1 MSDTN
6 GSPASIQTPDKV
18 ETRIGTLNFRDGAP
32 SAETVEKVYDQLDF
46 SRGVEAF
53 LNSFQ
58 GASLAAI
65 RKGFLENGVQDND
78 FFLFSELM
86 DSQSLFLTGNADT
99 VYLWGFVDLGDG
111 PMVVDI
117 PKLSLPS
124 TMLGC
129 IDDMWFGWITDFG

>member
-1 MSDTN
+1 MTVPGDTLE
-6 GSPASIQTPDKV
+6 SISTPDTV
-18 ETRIGTLNFRDGAP
+18 DTRIGTLNFSDGAP
-32 SAETVEKVYDQLDF
+32 SAETVAKVYDQLDF

-65 RKGFLENGVQDND
+65 RKGFLKNGVQDND

-86 DSQSLFLTGNADT
+86 DSNSLFLTGNADT
-99 VYLWGFVDLGDG
+99 VYLWGFVDLSDG

-117 PKLSLPS
+117 PQLTLPS
-124 TMLGC
+124 ALLGTIETC
-129 IDDMWFGWITDFG
+129 GSGG